1 MKTSNLKHSKT
12 VDCKFEAPRVNER
25 ELCLARPEEAVRR
38 GVYSPQDLYT
48 FPATRLG
55 ESSTLKVNIR
65 NNSSDTH
72 EVSRGLAC
80 ATAPAGN
87 TPHLLFLSRSLR
99 LWLLIS

>member
-1 MKTSNLKHSKT
+1 MRRFCRRQLVSVLCFLLK
-12 VDCKFEAPRVNER
+12 
-25 ELCLARPEEAVRR
+25 LASSVILSQEEAVRR

-72 EVSRGLAC
+72 EVRHA
-80 ATAPAGN
+80 
-87 TPHLLFLSRSLR
+87 LFS
-99 LWLLIS
+99 

>member
-1 MKTSNLKHSKT
+1 MRVPYVNKVLMRRFCRRQLVSVLCFLLK
-12 VDCKFEAPRVNER
+12 
-25 ELCLARPEEAVRR
+25 LASSVILSQEEAVRR

-72 EVSRGLAC
+72 EVRHA
-80 ATAPAGN
+80 
-87 TPHLLFLSRSLR
+87 LFS
-99 LWLLIS
+99 